1 MSEKTLLH
9 SRAVMANAITQG
21 IHMHHGVKTNKII
34 ILAFHFYQC
43 ENVGRN
49 LSSEKES
56 FESYLFIEGKSLL
69 LMIIVE

>member
-34 ILAFHFYQC
+34 ILPFHFHQC

-56 FESYLFIEGKSLL
+56 F
-69 LMIIVE
+69 